1 MTGALGKFYPRR
13 GNVFVKQS
21 LLRTSGR
28 IPKFKLGLKLS
39 WARSR
44 GGEY

>member
-1 MTGALGKFYPRR
+1 MTGALGKFYPGR

-21 LLRTSGR
+21 LLRTSGLV
-28 IPKFKLGLKLS
+28 PKLKLGLNLS
-39 WARSR
+39 WARGR